1 MKCPLYKLATS
12 SLNIS
17 ISDIEVPFPSQREA
31 EIAYNV
37 LRVGSEPKRSQV
49 QKHLSYN
56 NQILSVKFCGEEARQ
71 LRVAVNGFMEH
82 LILCTDTIAKF
93 GPPLTDVYSHFN

>member
-1 MKCPLYKLATS
+1 MDKARANALVV
-12 SLNIS
+12 
-17 ISDIEVPFPSQREA
+17 DVEVPFPSEREA

-49 QKHLSYN
+49 QKYITCDRDTLK
-56 NQILSVKFCGEEARQ
+56 VKFLGEEARQ
-71 LRVAVNGFMEH
+71 LRVAVNGFMDH

-93 GPPLTDVYSHFN
+93 GPPSGDSYSHY